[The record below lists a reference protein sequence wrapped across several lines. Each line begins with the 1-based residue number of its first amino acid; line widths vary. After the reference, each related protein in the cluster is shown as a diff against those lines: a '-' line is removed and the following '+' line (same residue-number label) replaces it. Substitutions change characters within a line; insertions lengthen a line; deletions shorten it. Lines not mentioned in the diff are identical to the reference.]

1 MNLSI
6 RAAGSFA
13 WGPELMDIA
22 LTVRNL
28 RAYYLMSYFGV
39 QREVRAVDDITLSVG
54 KKEIYGIA
62 GESSC
67 GKSTFIRTIA
77 AAIRPPLRVL
87 GGFIKYSFLDRD
99 LYDLDERALADMC
112 WKHLSCILQGSM
124 NVLNPVRRVRESFRD
139 FAFPHMGL
147 ARSEFFDAVNR
158 HLERL
163 HLSPSVL
170 FAFPHELSG
179 GMRQRVAIALATVCR
194 PEFIIAD
201 EPTTALDVVVQK
213 DVLAL
218 ILETQRE
225 IGSSMIFVTHD
236 LTVHANISDRLGIMY
251 AGRLIEEG
259 STRDVFCDP
268 MHPYTRHLVTSL
280 PRIGDLT
287 PKAALTGAPPNLAQP
302 PSGCRFHPR
311 CPLATDICRQAN
323 PELTLLASGRRVA
336 CYAVSPLVKPAADS
350 AAAPQATQADKS
362 AAFLQ

>member
-1 MNLSI
+1 MDAALS
-6 RAAGSFA
+6 
-13 WGPELMDIA
+13 
-22 LTVRNL
+22 VRNL
-28 RAYYLMSYFGV
+28 RAYYVTDYFGV
-39 QREVRAVDDITLSVG
+39 RREVRAVDDVTLSVG
-54 KKEIYGIA
+54 KNEIYGIA

-67 GKSTFIRTIA
+67 GKSTFIKTVA

-87 GGFIKYSFLDRD
+87 GGSIKYSFLDRD
-99 LYDLDERALADMC
+99 LYDLDEKKLSDVR
-112 WKHLSCILQGSM
+112 WKQLSCIPQGSM
-124 NVLNPVRRVRESFRD
+124 SVLNPVRRIRESFQD

-147 ARSEFFDAVNR
+147 DRSEFGKVVNR

-163 HLSPSVL
+163 HLQPSIL
-170 FAFPHELSG
+170 SSFPHELSG

-259 STRDVFCDP
+259 PTRDVFRDP
-268 MHPYTRHLVTSL
+268 MHPYTRHLVASL

-287 PKAALTGAPPNLAQP
+287 AKAALTGSPPNLAQP

-323 PELTLLASGRRVA
+323 PELTTPVPGRRVA
-336 CYAVSPLVKPAADS
+336 CYAVASSPEARAM
-350 AAAPQATQADKS
+350 TNHRMTNDKFPPS
-362 AAFLQ
+362 